1 MVKSIAVLFAGITAA
16 LLSVSF
22 TEADTRSRVIIHTTM
37 GDIKVVLYDETPG
50 HRDNFLRIAA
60 NKTLDS
66 TLFHRVIKN
75 FMIQGGDIDSKAAKP
90 GQTLGNGTLGYT
102 LPAEIHPALFH
113 KRGALAAARL
123 GDDINPNR
131 ESSACQFYLVQG
143 QVFTDSLLDLTI
155 KTRCDQPVKQKIFSA
170 YINDPRNKTTRDAFI
185 RAQQRAKY
193 LNKTDSLDLLSAQIN
208 PIIEEQFQKTP
219 HRIFTP
225 EQRKVYTTI
234 GGTPHLDGSY
244 TVFGEVESGLEI
256 IEKISLLQTDG
267 NARPAQDVR
276 MWVEIV
282 K

>member
-1 MVKSIAVLFAGITAA
+1 MAKRITVLFAGITAA

-22 TEADTRSRVIIHTTM
+22 TEADTRSRVIIHTNL

-155 KTRCDQPVKQKIFSA
+155 KNRIDQPLKQKIFSA

-219 HRIFTP
+219 HRVITP
-225 EQRKVYTTI
+225 EQRKVYTTL
-234 GGTPHLDGSY
+234 GGTPHLDGGY
-244 TVFGEVESGLEI
+244 TVFGEVESGLDI